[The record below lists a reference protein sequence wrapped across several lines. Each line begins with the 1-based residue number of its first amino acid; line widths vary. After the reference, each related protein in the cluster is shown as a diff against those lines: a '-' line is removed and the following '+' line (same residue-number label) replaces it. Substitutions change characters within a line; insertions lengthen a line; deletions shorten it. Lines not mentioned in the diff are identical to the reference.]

1 MNEVT
6 MHSMLNISEAASI
19 ALHTMSVLAL
29 EKEDTLITSKK
40 IATRLKVSENHL
52 SKVVQRLVK
61 ADVIKAH
68 RGPKGGLTLNKKPDE
83 ISLMLIYESIDGKVN
98 SQGCLLKTSAC
109 EPGNCIFGGLL
120 TDVDED
126 FIKYMTTTTLADL
139 IKKHASAK
147 K

>member
-1 MNEVT
+1 

-29 EKEDTLITSKK
+29 SEENTLITSKE
-40 IATRLKVSENHL
+40 IANRLKVSENHL

-61 ADVIKAH
+61 AGIIEAH
-68 RGPKGGLTLNKKPDE
+68 RGPKGGLSLSGNPADITL
-83 ISLMLIYESIDGKVN
+83 MQVYETIDGKVN

-109 EPGNCIFGGLL
+109 DPGNCIFGGLL
-120 TDVDED
+120 TDVDKD
-126 FIKYMTTTTLADL
+126 FIGYMSKTTLADI
-139 IKKHASAK
+139 IKKNAASK